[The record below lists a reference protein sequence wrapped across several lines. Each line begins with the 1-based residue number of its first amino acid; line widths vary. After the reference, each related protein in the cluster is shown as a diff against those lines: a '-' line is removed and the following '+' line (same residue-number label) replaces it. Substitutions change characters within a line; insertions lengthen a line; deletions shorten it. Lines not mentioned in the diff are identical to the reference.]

1 MSDNGG
7 QKVGRDAVSH
17 VGQPDENTVTLL
29 DEGGYVTPPTPVQVP
44 TLPHFF
50 IYFYFFNAPTH

>member
-50 IYFYFFNAPTH
+50 FIFFF